1 MSGLYRDLFP
11 NIRLETVDRP
21 VPPGQP
27 GFSAEACRRVARC
40 ERHYEIDLERQP
52 LSATSGGPESR
63 RFDLVLFAEVLEHLT
78 VNPTDLLAE
87 LLVEG

>member
-1 MSGLYRDLFP
+1 M
-11 NIRLETVDRP
+11 
-21 VPPGQP
+21 
-27 GFSAEACRRVARC
+27 ARC

-78 VNPTDLLAE
+78 VNPRCAKSAVFFFSRCGVTSTYTAGANPS
-87 LLVEG
+87 V